1 MESYDKQTVFYVL
14 LGISL
19 LLTRTPVIG
28 KYFRVVNTM
37 IHESG
42 HALMTLFTSGS
53 ILKVELFS
61 STEGDTVTKSSSRF
75 CQMLIA
81 LAGYP
86 FSSAAAY
93 FFFYLIKTENQLI
106 VLYLLVAFSLLNLI
120 FLVRNGYGIFWLITF
135 SALLV
140 LAIYFKNEFIIYA
153 GAIFLS
159 LIVLTDSIIS
169 AFHLFIISIAK
180 PQNAGDA
187 KNLKTFTGIPVVFW
201 SLMFMVLAL
210 WVGYKSIA
218 LFFNIPSIPFL

>member
-86 FSSAAAY
+86 FSSAAA
-93 FFFYLIKTENQLI
+93 
-106 VLYLLVAFSLLNLI
+106 
-120 FLVRNGYGIFWLITF
+120 
-135 SALLV
+135 
-140 LAIYFKNEFIIYA
+140 
-153 GAIFLS
+153 
-159 LIVLTDSIIS
+159 
-169 AFHLFIISIAK
+169 
-180 PQNAGDA
+180 
-187 KNLKTFTGIPVVFW
+187 
-201 SLMFMVLAL
+201 
-210 WVGYKSIA
+210 
-218 LFFNIPSIPFL
+218 